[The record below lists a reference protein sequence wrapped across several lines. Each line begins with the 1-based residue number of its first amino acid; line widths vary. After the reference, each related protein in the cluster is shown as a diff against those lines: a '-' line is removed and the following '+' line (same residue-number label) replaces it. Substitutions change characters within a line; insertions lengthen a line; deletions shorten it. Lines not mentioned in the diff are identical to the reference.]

1 MTMCEHSSKYSTTVN
16 FLLAVNTKL
25 VYMFAFEIQT
35 EDIYIQICLSGWL
48 GVGVEQAENSPGKG
62 PGFPLLIC

>member
-1 MTMCEHSSKYSTTVN
+1 MTMGEHSSKYSIIVN
-16 FLLAVNTKL
+16 SLLAVNTKL

-48 GVGVEQAENSPGKG
+48 GVCVWNEQRIALEKAL
-62 PGFPLLIC
+62 GFHY